1 MILQINISH
10 NNNNCVDNVYYIYN
24 RYNSFL
30 IEKQKIF
37 RGFLYKEIGRIDNRN
52 KILSNLRLN
61 LLRGED
67 GENKRIKIR

>member
-10 NNNNCVDNVYYIYN
+10 NNNNYVDNVYYIYN

-37 RGFLYKEIGRIDNRN
+37 HGFLYKEIGRIDNRN
-52 KILSNLRLN
+52 KILSNLRLK

-67 GENKRIKIR
+67 GENKRIKTR